1 MEPFFLRLGIEIGDN
16 GVLLAEVF
24 LLHAAGDEDHR
35 RRCYDQQQHR
45 RAQHF
50 GQAQG
55 GQEAP
60 QGHAADDGGDASG
73 DLAGVEGHE
82 AVVARR
88 VLAEGIFHAAPEEG
102 VHIHLEHIAE
112 L

>member
-1 MEPFFLRLGIEIGDN
+1 MELLLLLLGIEVGDD
-16 GVLLAEVF
+16 GVLFAEML

-45 RAQHF
+45 CARHF

-73 DLAGVEGHE
+73 DFAGVEGHE

-88 VLAEGIFHAAPEEG
+88 VLAEGFFHAAPEEG